1 MAPTKDPGTS
11 ASPPLARSRIL
22 QDVDGAIF
30 DAVVIGGGITGL
42 GIALDASLRGLS
54 VALFERE
61 DYAAGTTSRSSKLI
75 HGGLRY
81 LAQGQFAVTR
91 ESLVERQH
99 LLRLAP
105 GLVREIPFV
114 IPVRRG
120 PTEAARYA
128 LGLAIYR
135 ALAPAGSRSFA
146 HIDRSQIRDLAP
158 WMDPRAIDTGFVYW
172 DAQTDD
178 VALAMAVYRRAREA
192 GALLVNH
199 CAVTR
204 VTDAGGLCEINAH
217 DREGG
222 SDLRFRARCVVVAS
236 GAWGDRD
243 IGGLK
248 GGLPIQPAKGVHLLL
263 STDRFPMR
271 AAMYLPTV
279 SDDRMIFVVPWL
291 DRILVGTTDTLYEG
305 DIATPEVEEEDLAY
319 LLEGLRR
326 HTAPGQVRREDVVAA
341 HAGIRP
347 LVAGEAGST
356 SKLSRAERVKTD
368 DRIIHIGGGKLTT
381 YRRIAE
387 RVGSILADRL
397 GARTGP
403 VTLDV
408 PLVRP
413 TNAPPCARDGVPCA
427 GADFDRL
434 LLRYGGECDEILR
447 LMPGEIGCQSEASAV
462 PPLFEAEVRH
472 AVQREQAMTLIDVLD
487 RRTRLLALDHR
498 RALALARPVAS
509 LMASDLAWTEGREAS
524 EVNALVRHA
533 RAFGLPEWR
542 A

>member
-1 MAPTKDPGTS
+1 MRETS
-11 ASPPLARSRIL
+11 PREARSRALKGIE
-22 QDVDGAIF
+22 GATF

-42 GIALDASLRGLS
+42 GVALDACLRGLS
-54 VALFERE
+54 VALLERE

-114 IPVRRG
+114 IPIARG
-120 PTEAARYA
+120 SIEAARYA

-135 ALAPAGSRSFA
+135 ALAPAGARSFA

-158 WMDPRAIDTGFVYW
+158 WIDPGAIDAGWVYW

-178 VALAMAVYRRAREA
+178 VALAMAIYRRAREA

-199 CAVTR
+199 CPVIR
-204 VTDAGGLCEINAH
+204 VADAGGLTEIYARDH
-217 DREGG
+217 EGG
-222 SDLRFRARCVVVAS
+222 TDLRFHARCVVVAS

-243 IGGLK
+243 IGGLR

-263 STDRFPMR
+263 PTDRFPMR
-271 AAMYLPTV
+271 AAMYLPTG
-279 SDDRMIFVVPWL
+279 SDGRMIFVVPWL
-291 DRILVGTTDTLYEG
+291 DRILVGTTDTLYKG
-305 DIATPEVEEEDLAY
+305 DVATPEVDEADLAY
-319 LLEGLRR
+319 LLRALRPF
-326 HTAPGQVRREDVVAA
+326 TGASKVRREDIVAA

-356 SKLSRAERVKTD
+356 SKLSRAERVEAD
-368 DRIIHIGGGKLTT
+368 AGIIRIGGGKLTT

-387 RVGSILADRL
+387 RVGSILAARL

-408 PLVRP
+408 PLVRSS
-413 TNAPPCARDGVPCA
+413 TATPCARVGMHA
-427 GADFDRL
+427 ARADLNRL
-434 LLRYGGECDEILR
+434 VLRYGGECDEVLR
-447 LMPGEIGCQSEASAV
+447 FLPDETGYQSEASAV
-462 PPLFEAEVRH
+462 PGLVAAEVRYSVH
-472 AVQREQAMTLIDVLD
+472 CEQATTLVDVLD

-509 LMASDLAWTEGREAS
+509 LMAGELAWTDERKAS
-524 EVNALVRHA
+524 EISAFVRHA